1 MKEKY
6 LPNKKYYNFSTNCT
20 CGVVVD
26 EKTIDGQVLYTGQNR
41 NGLGCSKRPHCTC

>member
-26 EKTIDGQVLYTGQNR
+26 EKNNEKDTKSPI
-41 NGLGCSKRPHCTC
+41 

>member
-26 EKTIDGQVLYTGQNR
+26 EKTMKKYKKSYIKQNLR
-41 NGLGCSKRPHCTC
+41 